1 MGRIALLAG
10 VPGFY
15 GGLQLT
21 RRRSAMRPFHR
32 LVLGVLSVAM
42 SFAAAATEDKSQ
54 APANPSKHASP
65 LVEKVRQATAR
76 YRDINVAL
84 AEGWVAATP
93 CVSGPNF
100 GAMGVHFALPARVG
114 DGVVNGSEPELLI
127 YEPLANGA
135 MRLVGVEFIVIAADW
150 ASRNPGGGAPAVDGH
165 LMHFVGEPNRYGLP
179 AFYEL
184 HVWAW
189 ERNPDGHFA
198 DWNRLVTCNKQAAP

>member
-1 MGRIALLAG
+1 MKPFKCLMLGTLSLT
-10 VPGFY
+10 VPF
-15 GGLQLT
+15 
-21 RRRSAMRPFHR
+21 
-32 LVLGVLSVAM
+32 
-42 SFAAAATEDKSQ
+42 FAAAGEQ
-54 APANPSKHASP
+54 AAQDTAQGAVHSRPSP
-65 LVEKVRQATAR
+65 LVDKVRQATAR

-114 DGVVNGSEPELLI
+114 DGALNGSEPELLI
-127 YEPLANGA
+127 YEPQANGA
-135 MRLVGVEFIVIAADW
+135 MRLVGVEFLVIAADW
-150 ASRNPGGGAPAVDGH
+150 TRENPGGGAPSVDGH

-189 ERNPDGHFA
+189 ARNPDGFFA
-198 DWNRLVTCNKQAAP
+198 DWNRLVTCNKQPSP